1 MTVEAVSF
9 QGHRCV
15 RLEDGGVTV
24 TVTTS
29 VGPRVL
35 GLDRGGGNVMAV
47 LPGMGLDRPGG
58 GRSTFYGGHRLWAA
72 PEVPEITYEPDD
84 RPCEVAGVD
93 GGVRVE
99 APADGAGF
107 VKAIAVRPAGGGW
120 IVEHEIR
127 NGAGRAMTV
136 APWALTQLR
145 PGGAATLP
153 MPPRGSGPQADRA
166 LVLWPY
172 TDLSDPRIAFEPGVV
187 HVRSAPSGP
196 ALKLGVA
203 PGGDG
208 PLVYRI
214 GGEVF
219 EKRIDVDADAVH
231 ADRAAA
237 LQVYLCDDFCELETL
252 GPLVTL
258 EPGATTRLTER
269 WSLRAAGAGRSE
281 T

>member
-1 MTVEAVSF
+1 MTLETVSF
-9 QGHRCV
+9 EGRRCV

-72 PEVPEITYEPDD
+72 PEVPEITYAPDD
-84 RPCEVAGVD
+84 RPCEVTEIES
-93 GGVRVE
+93 GVRV
-99 APADGAGF
+99 AGPADGAGF
-107 VKAIAVRPAGGGW
+107 VKAISVRPADAGW
-120 IVEHEIR
+120 AVDHELR
-127 NGAGRAMTV
+127 NEGGRAVTV
-136 APWALTQLR
+136 APWAITQLR
-145 PGGAATLP
+145 PGGTATLP
-153 MPPRGSGPQADRA
+153 LPPRDPGSQADRA

-172 TDLSDPRIAFEPGVV
+172 TDLADLRIAFEPSVV
-187 HVRSAPSGP
+187 RVRSTPSGP

-208 PLVYRI
+208 PLAYRI
-214 GGEVF
+214 RDEVF
-219 EKRIDVDADAVH
+219 EKRIDIDPEAVH
-231 ADRAAA
+231 ADRGAA

-258 EPGATTRLTER
+258 EPGATARHTER
-269 WSLRAAGAGRSE
+269 WTLRAAGAGRSD